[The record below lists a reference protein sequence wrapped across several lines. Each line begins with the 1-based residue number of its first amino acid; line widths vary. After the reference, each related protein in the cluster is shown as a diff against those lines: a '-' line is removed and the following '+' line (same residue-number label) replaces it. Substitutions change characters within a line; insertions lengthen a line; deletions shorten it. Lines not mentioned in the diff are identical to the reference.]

1 MNLKAFR
8 GLPWGRRAQRYAEN
22 GWNPEKVTSFVPW
35 PKRRPD
41 QVQKLYAPTRF
52 VSTRYE
58 RLPSDPD
65 LFCLYISPSFGTG
78 YSFTAS
84 GNVAFVNKLL
94 LRLEGA
100 EERDRKALIEG
111 YIRIAETIT
120 HKATGAGIPAGIL
133 AAMRDPARSTFDYSK
148 KAREISRS
156 GLGYNFS
163 DFAAVAH
170 EPCYRAFVYEIF
182 APCVVKTW

>member
-1 MNLKAFR
+1 LSLAAFLDLL
-8 GLPWGRRAQRYAEN
+8 GGRRAQRYTEG
-22 GWNPEKVTSFVPW
+22 GWRPEKVASFVPW
-35 PKRRPD
+35 PKRKPGHM
-41 QVQKLYAPTRF
+41 QKLDAPTRF

-58 RLPSDPD
+58 RLPDDPD
-65 LFCLYISPSFGTG
+65 IFCLYISPSFGTG

-84 GNVAFVNKLL
+84 GNKASVNKLL

-100 EERDRKALIEG
+100 EERHRKALIEE
-111 YIRIAETIT
+111 YIRIAETMT
-120 HKATGAGIPAGIL
+120 RKATGAGIPSGIL
-133 AAMRDPARSTFDYSK
+133 AIMRDPERSTFDYSK
-148 KAREISRS
+148 KSREIARS

-170 EPCYRAFVYEIF
+170 EPYYRAFVYEIF